1 MEAVGLVTEYNPFH
15 NGHAYH
21 VAQAKAVTGADT
33 VVAVMSGN
41 YVQRGVPA
49 VFDKWRRTELALAGG
64 VDIVFELPFAFA
76 VQPAH
81 IFARGAVQLLADAGV
96 SSIVFGAEHAEL
108 DFLALAQQARE
119 RLAADDHFSADYSQT
134 YATAFNDVLAE
145 VVGFRLTDPN
155 DMLGVAYATAVIEL
169 GLADQIRLQPIQRI
183 KAGYHDTTLSDDHIA
198 SATALRELINQEAP
212 AAEFADY
219 VSQPAAE
226 LLAQGAQTADWSETW
241 YDALRYKVLTTPI
254 DELETIYQL
263 TDGLAYRLKETIERD
278 ITADYETFMTTFK
291 SKRYTQAR
299 LQRTLLYTV
308 LNITDAEMQT
318 AMQQPYLRML
328 GATPVGRRYLKQQR
342 ESFTLP
348 LIHKVEKDDL
358 TGILMLDYRAGRL
371 YQQFSRTRQD
381 KASPL
386 DTGRIPV
393 FIERG

>member
-155 DMLGVAYATAVIEL
+155 DMLGFAYATAVIEL

-183 KAGYHDTTLSDDHIA
+183 KA
-198 SATALRELINQEAP
+198 
-212 AAEFADY
+212 
-219 VSQPAAE
+219 
-226 LLAQGAQTADWSETW
+226 
-241 YDALRYKVLTTPI
+241 
-254 DELETIYQL
+254 
-263 TDGLAYRLKETIERD
+263 
-278 ITADYETFMTTFK
+278 
-291 SKRYTQAR
+291 
-299 LQRTLLYTV
+299 
-308 LNITDAEMQT
+308 
-318 AMQQPYLRML
+318 
-328 GATPVGRRYLKQQR
+328 
-342 ESFTLP
+342 
-348 LIHKVEKDDL
+348 
-358 TGILMLDYRAGRL
+358 
-371 YQQFSRTRQD
+371 
-381 KASPL
+381 
-386 DTGRIPV
+386 
-393 FIERG
+393 